1 MRTATAMAAG
11 MALVL
16 WGPTPLRERPA
27 EPVHAGLAAAAPV
40 RAALT
45 PPELTAVVQKYCV
58 ACHND
63 QLLTGNLSLQTFAV
77 ESAPSRAADAEKIG
91 DLSVDQMITGLRR
104 SARPHVQSPWL
115 AACSMDNSS
124 SCLCTTATCGAGI
137 LDAEQAMF
145 YARDPASYVAPA
157 GHAEVLDNAELAAA
171 DVTPQ
176 ASPHP
181 ALEAEADTGG
191 GAMGGPWLLLLAL
204 AVCALKPG
212 VSWRPRRA

>member
-1 MRTATAMAAG
+1 MHTQDSSQRTATAGVVLRVMACRLG
-11 MALVL
+11 VALRRS
-16 WGPTPLRERPA
+16 T
-27 EPVHAGLAAAAPV
+27 
-40 RAALT
+40 AALM
-45 PPELTAVVQKYCV
+45 
-58 ACHND
+58 
-63 QLLTGNLSLQTFAV
+63 LSVNPQ
-77 ESAPSRAADAEKIG
+77 
-91 DLSVDQMITGLRR
+91 LSVDQMITGLRR